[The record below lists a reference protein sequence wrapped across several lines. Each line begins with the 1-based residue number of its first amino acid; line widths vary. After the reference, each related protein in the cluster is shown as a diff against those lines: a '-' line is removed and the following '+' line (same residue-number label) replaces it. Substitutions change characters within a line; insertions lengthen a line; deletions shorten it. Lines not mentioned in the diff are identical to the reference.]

1 MHVRPSLHLLLALCT
16 ATAADAQSVGSG
28 YRAPAQVAEELTA
41 LIAAAPAR
49 ARVPQF
55 APLAAA
61 GLSAVELAAQGELEP
76 NARPTLLVL
85 GGLDGVSV
93 AGSEAALAC
102 ARALATDASPLGPDV
117 SVVIV
122 PCASPQAL
130 ERYLALGRGDGGD
143 ATPIDRDRDGRSDED
158 GPDDVDGDGLV
169 LSMLLEDPAG
179 RWVLSDDERFLVEA
193 RAGDAPRLSL
203 VPEGRDDD
211 RDGAFNEDGP
221 GGVVLERNFPL
232 ERPAADPLAG
242 PLPLSQAASRALAD
256 FVLARRVFAVV
267 LLQGSHGWLASP
279 GGSESIERWAEPDRG
294 LYELCVRELRSATG
308 RPQPEVLALRAAR
321 HGAVGGLAQDWFA
334 VVGGA
339 LSLELAPWG
348 PCVAEPARGAAL
360 DARFR
365 VAEGTGEGARP
376 PLERDRRWTSYLDNV
391 TGGSAF
397 VAWTPHVVDGARV
410 RIGGWKPWTIENP
423 QAAELPRALAGIERF
438 VLALAKGAP
447 KLELEVSATRDGGIA
462 TLRARV
468 RNAGRLP
475 TSLAASSAVGA
486 AASVTL
492 EFLLD
497 EGQQLLAGRES
508 EVLPRLAGG
517 EASAER
523 EWVVLAPAD
532 QPLRLRAS
540 APWCTSIEREVR
552 P

>member
-1 MHVRPSLHLLLALCT
+1 MHARSTLTLLLALCS
-16 ATAADAQSVGSG
+16 APVADAQSSASG
-28 YRAPAQVAEELTA
+28 YHAPAQIAEELAA

-49 ARVPQF
+49 ARVLQFPQ
-55 APLAAA
+55 LAAA
-61 GLSAVELAAQGELEP
+61 GLSAIELAAPGEVDP
-76 NARPTLLVL
+76 RARPTLLVL
-85 GGLDGVSV
+85 GGLDGVSL
-93 AGSEAALAC
+93 AGCEAALNC
-102 ARALATDASPLGPDV
+102 ARALASDASPLGPDV
-117 SVVIV
+117 SVVVV

-130 ERYLALGRGDGGD
+130 ERYLVLGRGDGGD
-143 ATPIDRDRDGRSDED
+143 ATPVDRDRDGRSDED

-242 PLPLSQAASRALAD
+242 PLPLSQPASRALAD
-256 FVLARRVFAVV
+256 FVLARKVFAVV

-294 LYELCVRELRSATG
+294 LYELCVRELRSTTSRA
-308 RPQPEVLALRAAR
+308 QSDVLALRAAR
-321 HGAVGGLAQDWFA
+321 FGTVGGGAQDWFA
-334 VVGGA
+334 VVAGA
-339 LSLELAPWG
+339 LALELAPWG
-348 PCVAEPARGAAL
+348 PHVAEPARGATL

-365 VAEGTGEGARP
+365 VPEVGGEGARP

-397 VAWTPHVVDGARV
+397 VAWTPHVVDGVRV

-423 QAAELPRALAGIERF
+423 PPTELPRVLAGIERF

-447 KLELEVSATRDGGIA
+447 KLELEVTATRDGGIA
-462 TLRARV
+462 TLRGRV
-468 RNAGRLP
+468 RNVGRLP

-492 EFLLD
+492 EFVLED
-497 EGQQLLAGRES
+497 GQQLLAGRES
-508 EVLPRLAGG
+508 DALPRLVGG
-517 EASAER
+517 EASVER
-523 EWVVLAPAD
+523 EWVVLTSAD
-532 QPLRLRAS
+532 KPLRLRAS
-540 APWCTSIEREVR
+540 APWCNAVEREVR